1 MRLNGSLR
9 RARSVGIGPAPFRPV
24 EARLGK
30 LLKLPIRRPSPG
42 EATPRGSSG
51 QIVLFTGVRYERTD
65 PPAAGPQGSADRPKR
80 SRG

>member
-1 MRLNGSLR
+1 
-9 RARSVGIGPAPFRPV
+9 
-24 EARLGK
+24 LGK
-30 LLKLPIRRPSPG
+30 LLKLPTRRPNQIDAPPSPG
-42 EATPRGSSG
+42 PG